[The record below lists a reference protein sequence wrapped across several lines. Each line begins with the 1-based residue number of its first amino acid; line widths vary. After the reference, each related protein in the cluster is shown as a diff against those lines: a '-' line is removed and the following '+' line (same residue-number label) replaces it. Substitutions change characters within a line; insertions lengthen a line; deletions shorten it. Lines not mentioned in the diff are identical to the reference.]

1 MSALRGN
8 RGGCA
13 VRVNVTRG
21 SSGGGE
27 EGSNQIEGDNKG
39 VVAGGGRL
47 RAEGRNRSKGRSA
60 GGRVI
65 QGLVLLM
72 LCALG
77 GADTGGSWQQA
88 GGAVAGGSW
97 QQVGGAVAGGSWQ
110 QAGGAVAGGSWQQAG
125 GAVAGGSWQQA
136 GGAVAG
142 GSWQQAG
149 GAVAGGSWQQA
160 GGAVAGGSWQQA
172 GGAVAG
178 GSWQQANGAV
188 AGGSWQQAGGAA
200 AGGSWKQANG
210 VEIGDSGQ
218 QARSAV
224 SGGSWQQTSAGWAGG
239 SWQQAGSSTGG
250 GNSRCRGSSEDGS
263 NGRCRSSSGGRGSSR
278 CRGSSTDSGGSERG
292 GNSRIQGGSRIA
304 ALGDTSMGA
313 VSAASGCSVGG
324 SQWEPAL
331 SVADGLLEPLDCQV
345 HVNDMSKFGASLS
358 CGYAQASVAGR
369 GGLCVVTAGLS
380 VCAVPIVGLC
390 HHCWGEGIPLMW
402 DYDLATVDC
411 WQSHSTCHCLQQSR
425 QFGLGVSKVCTGV
438 GVARGRVSCS
448 TVRVPAWG
456 AGGGG
461 AEGGSSSCT
470 DETSCCRT
478 AAEPA
483 RPLTITVCAGRWGG
497 GGCGGGSGGGAGLS
511 GERLG
516 RELAEWRSQG
526 SELAEWRSQA
536 RELAESAAG
545 CRTVK
550 SGCRT
555 VPAQA
560 VHIST
565 HWDLELWVSPERGYS
580 PVEVRLC
587 IVSLASVSQCSLCLC
602 FSRGLLQ
609 RTSQGAGLAMGQWV
623 VERWPTMHSNSAS
636 KMGAA
641 RNWVLR
647 GDCWAETGFLSGST
661 LCSRTRGVLQAEGRV
676 RLWQWSDQ
684 LVLMDSQCGVQPHW
698 PRPPPVYKGP
708 QQWDD
713 GAQRREQVENLEV
726 AGGSWEAMLLA
737 ILSQLY
743 MALAT
748 RARGAAGSGRRWR
761 IVT

>member
-1 MSALRGN
+1 
-8 RGGCA
+8 
-13 VRVNVTRG
+13 
-21 SSGGGE
+21 
-27 EGSNQIEGDNKG
+27 
-39 VVAGGGRL
+39 
-47 RAEGRNRSKGRSA
+47 
-60 GGRVI
+60 
-65 QGLVLLM
+65 
-72 LCALG
+72 
-77 GADTGGSWQQA
+77 
-88 GGAVAGGSW
+88 
-97 QQVGGAVAGGSWQ
+97 
-110 QAGGAVAGGSWQQAG
+110 
-125 GAVAGGSWQQA
+125 
-136 GGAVAG
+136 
-142 GSWQQAG
+142 
-149 GAVAGGSWQQA
+149 
-160 GGAVAGGSWQQA
+160 
-172 GGAVAG
+172 
-178 GSWQQANGAV
+178 
-188 AGGSWQQAGGAA
+188 
-200 AGGSWKQANG
+200 
-210 VEIGDSGQ
+210 
-218 QARSAV
+218 
-224 SGGSWQQTSAGWAGG
+224 
-239 SWQQAGSSTGG
+239 
-250 GNSRCRGSSEDGS
+250 
-263 NGRCRSSSGGRGSSR
+263 
-278 CRGSSTDSGGSERG
+278 
-292 GNSRIQGGSRIA
+292 
-304 ALGDTSMGA
+304 MGA

-324 SQWEPAL
+324 SQWEPVL

-461 AEGGSSSCT
+461 AEGGSSSGT

-565 HWDLELWVSPERGYS
+565 HWDLELWVSPERGCS

-587 IVSLASVSQCSLCLC
+587 IVSLASVSQCSLFLC

-647 GDCWAETGFLSGST
+647 GDCRAETGFLSGST

-761 IVT
+761 RERRRARNSGNRGGKGGTAVQQWWRNLRSTAHLDRCGHRGSSRWKSNAKQEEFLEVQNLEGAGTGSSTPTRSSNRSSVSKGVCWRRGYRVLGVVLLWLVVPAEATSGGASALEGAALAATAAGIGAAVTSI